1 VGYGVYQI
9 VVQLQ
14 AGTYE
19 YKYINGNTWGAD
31 ESVGACGNGGNRVLE
46 VTGNTL
52 TQGSCFGSCDLCE
65 GCANPMFTEYSPF
78 NQGSDAL
85 CLTPVVLGCT
95 YDDADNF
102 NPLATVDNGSCTFSG
117 DASCPGDIN
126 FDGAVGTNDLLLFL
140 ASFGTSCD

>member
-1 VGYGVYQI
+1 MIQ
-9 VVQLQ
+9 
-14 AGTYE
+14 
-19 YKYINGNTWGAD
+19 
-31 ESVGACGNGGNRVLE
+31 
-46 VTGNTL
+46 VTGNAV

-85 CLTPVVLGCT
+85 CLTAVVLGCT